1 MTITNQIINL
11 NSANATQLNGTF
23 LSSVYFNFPALI
35 VPQNNIKSITC
46 SVLNAQVPYSYYNV
60 NVYNN
65 IFLISNSGPTQTI
78 TLTRGNYNANTLI
91 TEIIA
96 QLTLAGITGISI
108 VLSTI
113 TGCLTWTTTAASMT
127 IYSTGST
134 ALRFLGLNTTS
145 DTTSVLQKIISPFPL
160 NLLYTL
166 KIRISSTALS
176 NNHLDSSVSGSLNI
190 LSSFSVSAPNFG
202 IILYENQTNIQSELT
217 VRDLNGFDIK
227 IIDDDGNLINFNNVS
242 WTATM
247 MLQVEYEDAIIENP
261 FLPNL
266 TVPNQQFWVA
276 PQSGTGLISNN
287 NTERSVPLV
296 NDVTSNDGGDIIVN
310 TTNDTGDTTQEIPTD
325 TNTQDTTVNTELA
338 DAVSN
343 DSNLG
348 INLPATEINPNL
360 DDNNDLAILLWNKH
374 INL

>member
-1 MTITNQIINL
+1 MPITNQIINL
-11 NSANATQLNGTF
+11 SSLNATQLNDSY

-35 VPQNNIKSITC
+35 VPKNNIKSITC
-46 SVLNAQVPYSYYNV
+46 SVLNAQIPYSYYNV

-65 IFLISNSGPTQTI
+65 IFLISNGGPTQTI
-78 TLTRGNYNANTLI
+78 TLTRGNYNSNSLI

-108 VLSTI
+108 VLSTV
-113 TGCLTWTTTAASMT
+113 TGCLTWTTSAGSMT
-127 IYSTGST
+127 IYSSGST

-145 DTTSVLQKIISPFPL
+145 NTTSVLQKIISPFPL

-166 KIRISSTALS
+166 KIRISSLALA

-217 VRDLNGFDIK
+217 VRDLNGFDIR
-227 IIDDDGNLINFNNVS
+227 IIDDDGNLINFNNTN

-247 MLQVEYEDAIIENP
+247 MFQVETDDEMISNP

-266 TVPNQQFWVA
+266 TIPNQEYWGVPPYQL
-276 PQSGTGLISNN
+276 PMPNINN
-287 NTERSVPLV
+287 NVSGDTNTSSNVEDNPVPLAE
-296 NDVTSNDGGDIIVN
+296 
-310 TTNDTGDTTQEIPTD
+310 DTGYTTQEIPTD
-325 TNTQDTTVNTELA
+325 TNTQDTTDTTTEQLTA
-338 DAVSN
+338 
-343 DSNLG
+343 L
-348 INLPATEINPNL
+348 ILPETEVNPNL
-360 DDNNDLAILLWNKH
+360 DDNNDLELLLWNKH